1 MENATTLAIL
11 AGNNTHCQSF
21 FAVIIDRPMRYL
33 FLSLSF
39 FLISFSEYSAQSP
52 IEPLDT
58 AVNTKYNEIN
68 PVIHPDGKSIY
79 FTRANHPENIGGRKD
94 PGDIWVSAW
103 TGDGW
108 SQARNIGKP
117 VNNAKYNAV
126 VGFSNDGTRMFLQNT
141 YNPNQKTGPGQGVSV
156 STLKGG
162 SWSEPEP
169 VNMRYFYNKS
179 THQSGALSADGRIML
194 LSLESYGTYGA
205 EDIYVSFLKSNG
217 EWTNPQNLG
226 SDINTAMQ
234 EMSATLLPDNRGMI
248 FSSNGHGGFGS
259 MDLFYT
265 ERLDDTWMKWSKP
278 ENLGPAIN
286 TNGREIYYS
295 ISPDDYAYFVSTQN
309 SEGYGDIK
317 RIKLT
322 RDDPAVKAKAQAPE
336 LEEPES
342 VAEPEATA
350 MVEGAGILEGNIVN
364 LKTGAPVDATIT
376 FRSGRG
382 DGEAIVVNSPG
393 EYAAQLDT
401 GTYRVEISA
410 KGFMQMEEEVEI
422 GPGRQTRNFELS
434 PLDVGS
440 TFTLKNV
447 LFQRGTTRLL
457 SESYRELDL
466 VARMMKE
473 NPSIKIELSGHTDNQ
488 GSARLNLQLSQDRV
502 ETVRQYLID
511 KGIEAERISGK
522 GYGGSRPIADN
533 LTEETRKLNRRVE
546 FTIVG
551 D

>member
-1 MENATTLAIL
+1 
-11 AGNNTHCQSF
+11 
-21 FAVIIDRPMRYL
+21 
-33 FLSLSF
+33 
-39 FLISFSEYSAQSP
+39 P

-234 EMSATLLPDNRGMI
+234 EM
-248 FSSNGHGGFGS
+248 
-259 MDLFYT
+259 
-265 ERLDDTWMKWSKP
+265 
-278 ENLGPAIN
+278 
-286 TNGREIYYS
+286 
-295 ISPDDYAYFVSTQN
+295 
-309 SEGYGDIK
+309 
-317 RIKLT
+317 
-322 RDDPAVKAKAQAPE
+322 
-336 LEEPES
+336 
-342 VAEPEATA
+342 
-350 MVEGAGILEGNIVN
+350 
-364 LKTGAPVDATIT
+364 
-376 FRSGRG
+376 
-382 DGEAIVVNSPG
+382 
-393 EYAAQLDT
+393 
-401 GTYRVEISA
+401 
-410 KGFMQMEEEVEI
+410 
-422 GPGRQTRNFELS
+422 
-434 PLDVGS
+434 
-440 TFTLKNV
+440 
-447 LFQRGTTRLL
+447 
-457 SESYRELDL
+457 
-466 VARMMKE
+466 
-473 NPSIKIELSGHTDNQ
+473 
-488 GSARLNLQLSQDRV
+488 
-502 ETVRQYLID
+502 
-511 KGIEAERISGK
+511 
-522 GYGGSRPIADN
+522 
-533 LTEETRKLNRRVE
+533 
-546 FTIVG
+546 
-551 D
+551 